1 LSPGSRSAGVDRDGA
16 QIIPQCASPVVAL
29 IVFVV
34 VSGLILSR
42 MNEEQGVRVAR
53 EPDAWASLVQ

>member
-42 MNEEQGVRVAR
+42 MNEEGVRVAR

>member
-1 LSPGSRSAGVDRDGA
+1 LSPGSRFAGVDRDGA
-16 QIIPQCASPVVAL
+16 QIIPQYASPVVAL

-42 MNEEQGVRVAR
+42 MNEEGVRVAR